1 MTDRIFTL
9 APLFLGA
16 VGELVMPDPT
26 GAGSVGWLVIC
37 LAGGMVMLKTGLDLW
52 KDHFREA
59 PRPADTYVA
68 KTDFKETVQEFT
80 ARLESA
86 VEKIEQFSSDNYKAR
101 RMIHKKI
108 NGQQNALNYLA
119 GTLSR
124 DGRSHEAK
132 HIQALIKEDEYDGDE
147 D

>member
-1 MTDRIFTL
+1 MIDRLFIMFPL
-9 APLFLGA
+9 AVGA
-16 VGELVMPDPT
+16 VAELSMPDPNS
-26 GAGSVGWLVIC
+26 ASSVGWLVLTAAAALTVVK
-37 LAGGMVMLKTGLDLW
+37 LAMDLW
-52 KDHFREA
+52 KEHFREA

-68 KTDFKETVQEFT
+68 KTDFKDTVEEFT
-80 ARLESA
+80 DRLEDA
-86 VEKIEQFSSDNYKAR
+86 VKKIEQFSSDNYEAR
-101 RMIHKKI
+101 RRMHKKI

-132 HIQALIKEDEYDGDE
+132 HIQALIKEEDHGDE

>member
-9 APLFLGA
+9 APLLLGA
-16 VGELVMPDPT
+16 AGELVMPDPNS
-26 GAGSVGWLVIC
+26 ASSIGWLVIC
-37 LAGGMVMLKTGLDLW
+37 LAGVMVILKSGLDLW
-52 KDHFREA
+52 KDHFREM
-59 PRPADTYVA
+59 PRPADAYVA
-68 KTDFKETVQEFT
+68 KDDFKETVGEFT
-80 ARLESA
+80 DRIQEA
-86 VEKIEQFSSDNYKAR
+86 VEKIEKFSSDNYEAR
-101 RMIHKKI
+101 RRMHKKI

-132 HIQALIKEDEYDGDE
+132 HIQALIKEEDHGDE

>member
-1 MTDRIFTL
+1 MIDRIFPMMPL
-9 APLFLGA
+9 AVGA
-16 VGELVMPDPT
+16 VAELSMPDPNS
-26 GAGSVGWLVIC
+26 ASSVGWLVLTAAAALTVVK
-37 LAGGMVMLKTGLDLW
+37 LAMDLW
-52 KDHFREA
+52 KEHFREA

-68 KTDFKETVQEFT
+68 KIDFKDTVAEF
-80 ARLESA
+80 ADRLEEA
-86 VEKIEQFSSDNYKAR
+86 VSKIEKFSSDNYEAR
-101 RMIHKKI
+101 RRMHKKI

-132 HIQALIKEDEYDGDE
+132 HIQALIKEEDHGDE